1 MKIAI
6 VGYGKMGKMIE
17 TIALQRGHTIACA
30 VGTTNTDAINTPDF
44 ANADV
49 AIDFSTPASVLH
61 NINKCFAANIPV
73 VVGTTGWNAQ
83 LASVT
88 EQCVAQQQALLHASN
103 FSVGVN
109 VFFAINKKLAQLM
122 QPYTDYEITM
132 QEVHHLQK
140 LDSPSGTGI
149 SLANDVLNNNSKYN
163 AWSLLEDKTSTTQL
177 AIEALRK
184 PDVVG
189 FHSIT
194 YQNSIDTITISHDAH
209 TRQGFA
215 QGAVIAAE
223 WLVGKQGVFTMNDV
237 LGI

>member
-1 MKIAI
+1 MKIALI
-6 VGYGKMGKMIE
+6 GYGKMGKMIE

-30 VGTTNTDAINTPDF
+30 IGTTNTNDINTTAF
-44 ANADV
+44 TTADV
-49 AIDFSTPASVLH
+49 AIDFSTPASVLN
-61 NINKCFAANIPV
+61 NINKCFANNIPV
-73 VVGTTGWNAQ
+73 VVGTTGWNTH

-88 EQCVAQQQALLHASN
+88 EQCLAQQQALLHASN
-103 FSVGVN
+103 FSIGVN

-140 LDSPSGTGI
+140 SDSPSGTGI
-149 SLANDVLNNNSKYN
+149 SLANDILANNSKYN
-163 AWSLLEDKTSTTQL
+163 EWALLEDKKTSNQL
-177 AIEALRK
+177 IIEALRK

-194 YQNSIDTITISHDAH
+194 YQNTIDNITISHDAH